1 MTNIDHE
8 EKQRVG
14 GFLQTV
20 KLCELSKS
28 ILDLTNLYQGN
39 SKLSYIQAYKGFN
52 RSIGPYPGSW
62 CVKSYLHVWINKDM
76 VVFKGTGAV
85 FSGSAEVSS
94 G

>member
-1 MTNIDHE
+1 MTSIDQE

-14 GFLQTV
+14 GFLQMV

-28 ILDLTNLYQGN
+28 ILDLTNLYQRS
-39 SKLSYIQAYKGFN
+39 SKLSYIQAYKVFA
-52 RSIGPYPGSW
+52 RSIGSYPGSW
-62 CVKSYLHVWINKDM
+62 CVKSCLHVWINEDM

-85 FSGSAEVSS
+85 FLGSAEVSS

>member
-1 MTNIDHE
+1 MTIDHE

-14 GFLQTV
+14 GFLQMG

-39 SKLSYIQAYKGFN
+39 SKLSYIQAHKVFD
-52 RSIGPYPGSW
+52 RSIGPYPGSS
-62 CVKSYLHVWINKDM
+62 CVKSCLHVWINEDM
-76 VVFKGTGAV
+76 VVFQGTGAV
-85 FSGSAEVSS
+85 FSGSVEVNS